1 MMIGFS
7 KLRKIFS
14 RLEFL
19 HHLRIQRACFWFCN
33 PLYTLC
39 MYSLLTVL
47 NTNFRI
53 EKIMPYGQKSINF
66 NTFVS
71 NACSNCFKCFCEYS
85 MKEVFTNT
93 RYYTPQT
100 CHITGTFNL
109 LCHIIPQFVPQL
121 RLTMRQ

>member
-1 MMIGFS
+1 MIIGFS

-14 RLEFL
+14 SIEFL
-19 HHLRIQRACFWFCN
+19 HHLRIQRPCYIFWFCN
-33 PLYTLC
+33 PFYALC
-39 MYSLLTVL
+39 MYILLTVF
-47 NTNFRI
+47 NTNFRT
-53 EKIMPYGQKSINF
+53 EKKLCPIAKKVSTC

-71 NACSNCFKCFCEYS
+71 NACCLCFCEYS